1 MKKIDKIILYFLIP
15 FLLFSIFY
23 FSFETN
29 NKTLII
35 IDKNGQREY
44 SLFQK
49 RILECEG
56 KFGIVKVE
64 IDNGKVR
71 VIESNCKDK
80 LCIKK
85 GWISNI
91 GEYSICLPNEVF
103 IIIKGRG
110 IIDAISE

>member
-1 MKKIDKIILYFLIP
+1 MKKIDRIIIYFLIP

-23 FSFETN
+23 FSLDTN
-29 NKTLII
+29 NKTLLV
-35 IDKNGQREY
+35 IDKNGEKEY

-49 RILECEG
+49 RVLVCEG
-56 KFGIVKVE
+56 KIGIVKIE
-64 IDNGKVR
+64 IDNGRAR

-110 IIDAISE
+110 NIDAISE